1 MSNEI
6 KVTVRQLGETR
17 VDVMNIM
24 PPAKK
29 SKNPLA
35 WTGLFR
41 PIKDQRIIPCT
52 TYIIEHP
59 KGLVVIDTGF
69 DKKVRKYPILEL
81 SPIHYQIN
89 KPIQGEGQAVDEIL
103 ASLGYKPSDI
113 EYLVL
118 SHLHS
123 DHADGARQLIGAKHI
138 VCSKDELDGA
148 TKKDLVTFFS
158 FLPHWRK
165 GLPLETFEF
174 EDTGIGPVG
183 KSYDLFGD
191 GTIQLVKLPG
201 HTAGMCGALI
211 CNNGKQ
217 LLLAADC
224 GYTKRAYLEGIV
236 PAVVTNLDDFR
247 NSLNY
252 LKEVYEQ
259 PETLDVLVNHDIG
272 VLDNTQYVL

>member
-1 MSNEI
+1 MSEPI
-6 KVTVRQLGETR
+6 KVTVRHLGETK

-24 PPAKK
+24 PPEKK

-35 WTGLFR
+35 WAGVMR
-41 PIKDQRIIPCT
+41 PAKDARYIPCT

-69 DKKVRKYPILEL
+69 DKRVRSYPLLEL
-81 SPIHYQIN
+81 TPIHNQIN
-89 KPIQGEGQAVDEIL
+89 KPIQGEGQAVDEVL
-103 ASLGYKPSDI
+103 ASMGIKPADI
-113 EYLVL
+113 KYVVL

-123 DHADGARQLIGAKHI
+123 DHANGARQLVGAEHI
-138 VCSKDELDGA
+138 ICSKDELDGA
-148 TKKDLVTFFS
+148 TANAVAYFTFM
-158 FLPHWRK
+158 PQWRR
-165 GLPLETFEF
+165 GLNLETFEF
-174 EDTGIGPVG
+174 QDTGIGPAG

-211 CNNGKQ
+211 RNNGKQ

-224 GYTKRAYLEGIV
+224 GYTRQSYLEGIV
-236 PAVVTNLDDFR
+236 PAISTDENVFKK
-247 NSLNY
+247 SLNY

-259 PETLDVLVNHDIG
+259 PETVDVVVNHDIG